1 MQLSSAMTVVST
13 RMKAHAVK
21 MGYPSSRVSVIFPGA
36 NPDLVW
42 PVDVQTA
49 RTQFRIDLQAQVV
62 GYMGISSYDD
72 ELAGRTFAELAR
84 TLPGALLLAIGP
96 PKPKLQAVIESANL
110 QAWFRDLGYVPSNSL
125 GAALSCAD
133 VLLLPF
139 SDRPV
144 NQCRFPSRFGEY
156 LAAGR
161 AMVVNETGDLGEVVR
176 GEHVGLVTPDR
187 PKEMA
192 HAVQVLLEDTGLA
205 REMGSRARQ
214 LAETRFSWNALARD
228 VERLYLRAM

>member
-1 MQLSSAMTVVST
+1 
-13 RMKAHAVK
+13 
-21 MGYPSSRVSVIFPGA
+21 MGYPSGRVSVIWPGA
-36 NPDLVW
+36 NPDHIR
-42 PVDVQTA
+42 PVGVLAA

-84 TLPGALLLAIGP
+84 TLPRALLLLIGP
-96 PKPKLQAVIESANL
+96 PKLKLQAVIESAKL
-110 QAWFRDLGYVPSNSL
+110 QTRIRDIGFVPSDSL

-161 AMVVNETGDLGEVVR
+161 AMVANETGDLGEVVR
-176 GEHVGLVTPDR
+176 GERVGLATRDR
-187 PKEMA
+187 PEEMA

-205 REMGSRARQ
+205 REIGSRARQ

-228 VERLYLRAM
+228 VERLYLRAMSESS